1 MLTPAAKQF
10 RRENEILFSES
21 ESESEYEDS
30 DNETSEPEI
39 EREEDVPVS
48 LTFEKVE
55 NERKC
60 TGRPSRLR
68 GAHIDLPKSRTISE
82 ETFESEDKLF
92 SHVYG
97 DQLWIE
103 ICLGTNEKAEKL

>member
-68 GAHIDLPKSRTISE
+68 GAHIDLPKSIPPKTIPL
-82 ETFESEDKLF
+82 KLF
-92 SHVYG
+92 RGFEGV
-97 DQLWIE
+97 IK
-103 ICLGTNEKAEKL
+103 IKF